1 MQPGGPRLRQEGWGE
16 GESAAPVGTNLQVCP
31 PAGPPT
37 TNHRRMGPSPAPR
50 EDENAAPVGTN
61 LQVCPPAACPSSTTR
76 PLGHPQR
83 GPASSLAGTRDD
95 VPCGSPVSPLHA
107 TSSRMGK
114 ARPTPYSR
122 LGPNL
127 AYDAPQKLSS
137 LLSLVSSLG
146 LRPRVSWL
154 VEAPGVDSTSPVKQD
169 PTDLASVGESDLW
182 LARGRAARGPP
193 LPQNDARSTH
203 PGWPREGAGV
213 RAKEPRPWGRTP
225 RCVRPLRAHPQ

>member
-16 GESAAPVGTNLQVCP
+16 GESAAPVGTNLQVCPPAGPPTTNHRRMGPSPAPREDENAAPVGTNLQVCP

-154 VEAPGVDSTSPVKQD
+154 VEAPIVDSTSPVK
-169 PTDLASVGESDLW
+169 
-182 LARGRAARGPP
+182 
-193 LPQNDARSTH
+193 
-203 PGWPREGAGV
+203 
-213 RAKEPRPWGRTP
+213 
-225 RCVRPLRAHPQ
+225 